1 MESIVDN
8 EDTIAAIASAIS
20 LGKGGIAVIR
30 VSGEEAINSCKNI
43 VETKSKYAWESHRVF
58 HGFIKDN
65 LENKTI
71 DEILITVMHSP
82 NSFTG
87 EDIVEL
93 HCHGGV
99 IVVNKVME
107 TLLSNNTGVRIAN
120 PGEFSQRA
128 FLNGKIDLT
137 QAESINQLINAKNLK
152 SAEIA
157 FNGVKGEI
165 KKKIDIIKNDLIE
178 QLSEIEARVD
188 FEEDFSEFNYHN
200 FSRNIKTIKEKIEIL
215 IENSK
220 RGAHIHNGISIALIG
235 KTNVGK
241 SSLLNLLSKK
251 EKAIVTSIPGTT
263 RDIIEVNLTIKD
275 IPIKIID
282 TAGIRETDEYIEN
295 IGIEKSFEMI
305 QNSDYIIYLY
315 SLEEGLNKDDEKII
329 SKIPQ
334 EKLITI
340 LGNKKDLIDSKKVNK
355 KNLSNSVL
363 MSIKNDEGEKELV
376 EKIVKKCGSK
386 EFENIDIFLNER
398 QISNLT
404 DCLKNLNDTDPIIA
418 NQLPFDLLSIEVRDG
433 IKNLSRITGQELTE
447 DLLNNIFSKF
457 CIGK

>member
-1 MESIVDN
+1 MESIVSN

-20 LGKGGIAVIR
+20 LGKGGIAIIR
-30 VSGEEAINSCKNI
+30 ISGKEAINSCKKI

-65 LENKTI
+65 YEKKII
-71 DEILITVMHSP
+71 DEILISVMLSP

-87 EDIVEL
+87 EDVVEL
-93 HCHGGV
+93 HCHGGI
-99 IVVNKVME
+99 IVVKQVLE
-107 TLLSNNTGVRIAN
+107 TLLSNNPRLRIAY

-165 KKKIDIIKNDLIE
+165 KKKIDNIKKDLID

-188 FEEDFSEFNYHN
+188 FEEDFSDFQYND
-200 FSRNIKTIKEKIEIL
+200 FSKRIKKIKEKIEIL
-215 IENSK
+215 IENAK
-220 RGAHIHNGISIALIG
+220 RGSYIHNGISIALIG

-251 EKAIVTSIPGTT
+251 DKAIVTNIPGTT
-263 RDIIEVNLTIKD
+263 RDIIEVNITIKD
-275 IPIKIID
+275 IPLKIID
-282 TAGIRETDEYIEN
+282 TAGIRKSDQYIEN

-305 QNSDYIIYLY
+305 KKSDYIIYLY
-315 SLEEGLNKDDEKII
+315 SLEEGLNKDDDEILK
-329 SKIPQ
+329 KIPQ

-340 LGNKKDLIDSKKVNK
+340 LGNKKDLINSNKVKK
-355 KNLSNSVL
+355 KNFPNTIL
-363 MSIKNDEGEKELV
+363 MSIKKNEGENELV

-404 DCLKNLNDTDPIIA
+404 DCLKNLNDTDSIIK
-418 NQLPFDLLSIEVRDG
+418 NQLPFDLLSIEIRDA

-447 DLLNNIFSKF
+447 ELLNNIFSKF

>member
-1 MESIVDN
+1 MESILN
-8 EDTIAAIASAIS
+8 AEDTIAAIASAIS

-30 VSGEEAINSCKNI
+30 VSGKEAINCCKNI
-43 VETKSKYAWESHRVF
+43 VKTKSKYAWESNRVF
-58 HGFIKDN
+58 HGYIKDN
-65 LENKTI
+65 LENKLI

-82 NSFTG
+82 NTFTG

-99 IVVNKVME
+99 IIVNKVMD

-157 FNGVKGEI
+157 FNGINGEI
-165 KKKIDIIKNDLIE
+165 KKKIDGIKNDLIE

-188 FEEDFSEFNYHN
+188 FEEDFSDFNYHD
-200 FSRNIKTIKEKIEIL
+200 FSKSIKKIKEKIVTL

-251 EKAIVTSIPGTT
+251 DKAIVTSIPGTT
-263 RDIIEVNLTIKD
+263 RDTIEVNLIIKD

-282 TAGIRETDEYIEN
+282 TAGIRKTDEYIEN

-305 QNSDYIIYLY
+305 KQSDYIIYLY
-315 SLEEGLNKDDEKII
+315 SLEEGFNKDDEKII
-329 SKIPQ
+329 STIPQ

-340 LGNKKDLIDSKKVNK
+340 LGNKKDLIDLQKINEE
-355 KNLSNSVL
+355 NLSNTVL
-363 MSIKNDEGEKELV
+363 MSIKNNEGEKHLV

-386 EFENIDIFLNER
+386 QFENIDIFLNKR
-398 QISNLT
+398 QISNLN
-404 DCLKNLNDTDPIIA
+404 DCLKNLNDTDPIIN

-447 DLLNNIFSKF
+447 ELLNNIFSKF